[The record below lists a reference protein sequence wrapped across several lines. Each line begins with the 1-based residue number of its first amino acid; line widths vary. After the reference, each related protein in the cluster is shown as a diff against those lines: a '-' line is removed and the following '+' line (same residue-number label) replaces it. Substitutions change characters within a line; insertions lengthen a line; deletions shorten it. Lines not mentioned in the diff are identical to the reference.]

1 MVNRKRLWFSRSI
14 IHKKIMTE
22 KKGIALA
29 LEDWKILFED
39 DWKSLIIALY
49 MVLVGY
55 GVLVGIPVISTA
67 WVTKLGFTEVEV
79 GRVAG
84 MDLGGLAAGSVFTA
98 WIIQKVNRRILVFFG
113 IIIAVAAN
121 ALCIRYV
128 DYETVLYLRFIS
140 GFGSGIYTSVAVA
153 VFGMSIRPALAYNLM
168 LFSFA
173 FSQAL
178 EMQVLPQLS
187 MNGIYTAF
195 IVCFLITIPFLGWL
209 QSYPVSKNSD
219 QTHAQPQRKNKKLSL
234 VPWICLFAIF
244 LTYINIGAYWT
255 YIELAALDANTNA
268 DLVGSTLVWASF
280 CSLLGCFI
288 ATLLSNRF
296 GLIRPL
302 LIALITMATGVG
314 LLSFGITESKF
325 LMSVFTF
332 NILWIF
338 TDVYQMGSLANFDE
352 GGRYSAYLPASQGLG
367 QIVGPNLAASILSF
381 NLGYESVFMMCWAAA
396 MLAMVIYWLLHRYL
410 RATDPELADA
420 S

>member
-1 MVNRKRLWFSRSI
+1 
-14 IHKKIMTE
+14 MTE

-55 GVLVGIPVISTA
+55 GVLIGIPVISTA

-209 QSYPVSKNSD
+209 QSYPVSRNSD
-219 QTHAQPQRKNKKLSL
+219 QAHAQPQRKNKKLSL

-314 LLSFGITESKF
+314 LLSFGITEPKF

-332 NILWIF
+332 NLLWIF
-338 TDVYQMGSLANFDE
+338 TDVYQMGSLANFDD

-367 QIVGPNLAASILSF
+367 QIVGPNIAASILSF

-410 RATDPELADA
+410 RQTDPELADA

>member
-1 MVNRKRLWFSRSI
+1 
-14 IHKKIMTE
+14 MTDQ
-22 KKGIALA
+22 KGIALA
-29 LEDWKILFED
+29 LEDWRILFRD

-209 QSYPVSKNSD
+209 QSYPVSRNSD

-314 LLSFGITESKF
+314 LLSFGITEPKF

-332 NILWIF
+332 NLLWIF
-338 TDVYQMGSLANFDE
+338 TDVYQMGSLANFDD

>member
-1 MVNRKRLWFSRSI
+1 
-14 IHKKIMTE
+14 MTE

-113 IIIAVAAN
+113 IVIAVAAN

-128 DYETVLYLRFIS
+128 DYETVLYLRFMS

-187 MNGIYTAF
+187 MNGIYMAF

-209 QSYPVSKNSD
+209 QSYPVSRNSD
-219 QTHAQPQRKNKKLSL
+219 QDQIQEQRIDKKLSL
-234 VPWICLFAIF
+234 VPWVCLFAIF

-314 LLSFGITESKF
+314 LLSFGITEPKF

-332 NILWIF
+332 NLLWIF
-338 TDVYQMGSLANFDE
+338 TDVYQMGSLANFDH

-367 QIVGPNLAASILSF
+367 QIVGPNLAASILSL

-410 RATDPELADA
+410 RATQPELADA

>member
-1 MVNRKRLWFSRSI
+1 
-14 IHKKIMTE
+14 MTDQ
-22 KKGIALA
+22 KGIALA
-29 LEDWKILFED
+29 LEDWRILFRD

-113 IIIAVAAN
+113 IIIAVVAN

-128 DYETVLYLRFIS
+128 DYETVLYLRFMS

-219 QTHAQPQRKNKKLSL
+219 QPHAQPQRKNNKHSL

-314 LLSFGITESKF
+314 LLSFGITEPKF

-332 NILWIF
+332 NLLWIF
-338 TDVYQMGSLANFDE
+338 TDVYQMGSLANFDD

-367 QIVGPNLAASILSF
+367 QIVGPNIAASILSF

>member
-1 MVNRKRLWFSRSI
+1 MA
-14 IHKKIMTE
+14 E

-113 IIIAVAAN
+113 IVIAVAAN

-128 DYETVLYLRFIS
+128 DYETVLYLRFMS

-209 QSYPVSKNSD
+209 QSYPVSRNSD
-219 QTHAQPQRKNKKLSL
+219 QDQIQEKRIDKKLSL
-234 VPWICLFAIF
+234 VPWVCLFAIF

-314 LLSFGITESKF
+314 LLSFGINEPKF

-332 NILWIF
+332 NLLWIF
-338 TDVYQMGSLANFDE
+338 TDVYQMGSLANFDH

-367 QIVGPNLAASILSF
+367 QIVGPNLAASILSL

-410 RATDPELADA
+410 RATQPELADA

>member
-1 MVNRKRLWFSRSI
+1 MI
-14 IHKKIMTE
+14 E

-29 LEDWKILFED
+29 LHDWKILFQD
-39 DWKSLIIALY
+39 DWKSLTIALY

-84 MDLGGLAAGSVFTA
+84 MDLGGLAAGSIFTA

-113 IIIAVAAN
+113 IVIAVAAN

-128 DYETVLYLRFIS
+128 DYETVLYLRFFS

-195 IVCFLITIPFLGWL
+195 IVCFLVTLPFLGWL
-209 QSYPVSKNSD
+209 QSYPLSKNNDHQESQPR
-219 QTHAQPQRKNKKLSL
+219 QTGKRFSL

-255 YIELAALDANTNA
+255 YIELAALSANTNA

-302 LIALITMATGVG
+302 LIALVTMATGVG
-314 LLSFGITESKF
+314 LLSFGITEPKF

-332 NILWIF
+332 NMLWIF

-367 QIVGPNLAASILSF
+367 QIVGPNLAASILSL
-381 NLGYESVFMMCWAAA
+381 NLGYESVFMMCWGAA
-396 MLAMVIYWLLHRYL
+396 MMAMIIYWLLHRYL
-410 RATDPELADA
+410 RASDPEMADA

>member
-1 MVNRKRLWFSRSI
+1 
-14 IHKKIMTE
+14 MTDQ
-22 KKGIALA
+22 KGIALA
-29 LEDWKILFED
+29 LEDWRILFRD

-113 IIIAVAAN
+113 IIIAVTAN

-128 DYETVLYLRFIS
+128 DYETVLYLRFMS

-314 LLSFGITESKF
+314 LLSFGITEPKF

-332 NILWIF
+332 NLLWIF
-338 TDVYQMGSLANFDE
+338 TDVYQMGSLANFDN

>member
-1 MVNRKRLWFSRSI
+1 MS
-14 IHKKIMTE
+14 E
-22 KKGIALA
+22 KQGLALA
-29 LEDWKILFED
+29 LEDWRILFED
-39 DWKSLIIALY
+39 DWKSLVIALY

-67 WVTKLGFTEVEV
+67 WVTKLGFTEVQV

-113 IIIAVAAN
+113 IVIAVAAN

-128 DYETVLYLRFIS
+128 DYETVLYLRFMS

-187 MNGIYTAF
+187 MNGIYMAF

-209 QSYPVSKNSD
+209 QSYPVSRNSD
-219 QTHAQPQRKNKKLSL
+219 QDQIQEQRIDKKLSL
-234 VPWICLFAIF
+234 VPWVCLFAIF

-314 LLSFGITESKF
+314 LLSFGITEPKF

-332 NILWIF
+332 NLLWIF
-338 TDVYQMGSLANFDE
+338 TDVYQMGSLANFDQ

-367 QIVGPNLAASILSF
+367 QIVGPNLAASILSL

-410 RATDPELADA
+410 RATQPELADA

>member
-1 MVNRKRLWFSRSI
+1 
-14 IHKKIMTE
+14 MTE

-219 QTHAQPQRKNKKLSL
+219 EAHAQPQRKNKKLSL

-314 LLSFGITESKF
+314 LLSFGITEPKF

>member
-1 MVNRKRLWFSRSI
+1 MA
-14 IHKKIMTE
+14 E

-113 IIIAVAAN
+113 IVIAVAAN

-128 DYETVLYLRFIS
+128 DYETVLYLRFMS

-187 MNGIYTAF
+187 MNGIYMAF

-209 QSYPVSKNSD
+209 QSYPVSRNSD
-219 QTHAQPQRKNKKLSL
+219 QDQIQEQKIDKKLSL
-234 VPWICLFAIF
+234 VPWVCLFAIF

-314 LLSFGITESKF
+314 LLSFGITEPKF

-332 NILWIF
+332 NLLWIF
-338 TDVYQMGSLANFDE
+338 TDVYQMGSLANFDQ

-367 QIVGPNLAASILSF
+367 QIVGPNLAASILSL

-410 RATDPELADA
+410 RATQPELADA

>member
-1 MVNRKRLWFSRSI
+1 MA
-14 IHKKIMTE
+14 E

-113 IIIAVAAN
+113 IVIAVAAN

-128 DYETVLYLRFIS
+128 DYETVLYLRFMS

-187 MNGIYTAF
+187 MNGIYMAF

-209 QSYPVSKNSD
+209 QSYPVSRNSD
-219 QTHAQPQRKNKKLSL
+219 QDQIQEKRIDKKLSL
-234 VPWICLFAIF
+234 VPWVCLFAIF

-255 YIELAALDANTNA
+255 YIELAALDAKTNA

-314 LLSFGITESKF
+314 LLSFGITEPKF

-332 NILWIF
+332 NLLWIF
-338 TDVYQMGSLANFDE
+338 TDVYQMGSLANFDQ

-367 QIVGPNLAASILSF
+367 QIVGPNLAASILSL

-396 MLAMVIYWLLHRYL
+396 MLAMLIYWLLHRYL
-410 RATDPELADA
+410 RATQPELADA

>member
-1 MVNRKRLWFSRSI
+1 MA
-14 IHKKIMTE
+14 E

-113 IIIAVAAN
+113 IVIAIAAN

-128 DYETVLYLRFIS
+128 DYETVLYLRFMS

-187 MNGIYTAF
+187 MNGIYMAF

-209 QSYPVSKNSD
+209 QSYPVSRNSD
-219 QTHAQPQRKNKKLSL
+219 QDQIQEQRIDKKLSL
-234 VPWICLFAIF
+234 VPWVCLFAIF

-314 LLSFGITESKF
+314 LLSFGITEPKF

-332 NILWIF
+332 NLLWIF
-338 TDVYQMGSLANFDE
+338 TDVYQMGSLANFDH

-367 QIVGPNLAASILSF
+367 QIVGPNLAASILSL

-410 RATDPELADA
+410 RATQPELADA

>member
-1 MVNRKRLWFSRSI
+1 
-14 IHKKIMTE
+14 MTE

-29 LEDWKILFED
+29 LQDWKILFQD
-39 DWKSLIIALY
+39 DWKSLTIALY

-84 MDLGGLAAGSVFTA
+84 MDLGGLAAGSIFTA
-98 WIIQKVNRRILVFFG
+98 WIIQKVNRRILVFCG
-113 IIIAVAAN
+113 IVIAVAAN
-121 ALCIRYV
+121 ALCIRYI

-195 IVCFLITIPFLGWL
+195 IVCFLATLPFLGWL
-209 QSYPVSKNSD
+209 QSYPLSKNND
-219 QTHAQPQRKNKKLSL
+219 LRQAQPRQTGKSFSL
-234 VPWICLFAIF
+234 VPWVCLFAIF

-255 YIELAALDANTNA
+255 YIELAALSANTNA

-314 LLSFGITESKF
+314 LLSFGITEPKF
-325 LMSVFTF
+325 LLSVFTF
-332 NILWIF
+332 NMLWIF

-367 QIVGPNLAASILSF
+367 QIVGPNLAASILSL

-396 MLAMVIYWLLHRYL
+396 MLAMIIYWLLHRYL
-410 RATDPELADA
+410 KTSDPEMADA

>member
-1 MVNRKRLWFSRSI
+1 
-14 IHKKIMTE
+14 MTE

-314 LLSFGITESKF
+314 LLSFGITEPKF

-332 NILWIF
+332 NLLWIF
-338 TDVYQMGSLANFDE
+338 TDVYQMGSLANFDD

>member
-1 MVNRKRLWFSRSI
+1 M
-14 IHKKIMTE
+14 MTD

-29 LEDWKILFED
+29 LEDWKILFQD
-39 DWKSLIIALY
+39 DWKSLTIALY

-67 WVTKLGFTEVEV
+67 WVTKLGFSEIEV

-84 MDLGGLAAGSVFTA
+84 MDLGGLAAGSIFTA
-98 WIIQKVNRRILVFFG
+98 WIIQKVNRRILVLLG
-113 IIIAVAAN
+113 IITAVTAN
-121 ALCIRYV
+121 ALCIRYI
-128 DYETVLYLRFIS
+128 DYETVLYLRFMS

-187 MNGIYTAF
+187 MNGIYMAF

-209 QSYPVSKNSD
+209 QSYPISKNNE
-219 QTHAQPQRKNKKLSL
+219 QIKAQPEKKNNKYSL

-268 DLVGSTLVWASF
+268 GLVGSTLVWASF

-314 LLSFGITESKF
+314 LLSFGITEPKF

-338 TDVYQMGSLANFDE
+338 TDVYQMGSLANFDD

-367 QIVGPNLAASILSF
+367 QIVGPNLAASILSL

-410 RATDPELADA
+410 RSTDPELADA

>member
-1 MVNRKRLWFSRSI
+1 MAD
-14 IHKKIMTE
+14 

-113 IIIAVAAN
+113 IVVAVAAN

-128 DYETVLYLRFIS
+128 DYETVLYLRFMS

-187 MNGIYTAF
+187 MNGIYMAF

-209 QSYPVSKNSD
+209 QSYPVSRNSD
-219 QTHAQPQRKNKKLSL
+219 QDQIQEQRIDKKLSL
-234 VPWICLFAIF
+234 VPWVCLFAIF

-314 LLSFGITESKF
+314 LLSFGITEPKF

-332 NILWIF
+332 NLLWIF
-338 TDVYQMGSLANFDE
+338 TDVYQMGSLANFDH

-367 QIVGPNLAASILSF
+367 QIVGPNLAASILSL

-410 RATDPELADA
+410 RATQPELADA

>member
-1 MVNRKRLWFSRSI
+1 
-14 IHKKIMTE
+14 MTE

-29 LEDWKILFED
+29 LQDWKILFQD
-39 DWKSLIIALY
+39 DWKSLTIALY

-84 MDLGGLAAGSVFTA
+84 MDLGGLAVGSIFTA

-113 IIIAVAAN
+113 IVIAVAAN
-121 ALCIRYV
+121 ALCISYV

-187 MNGIYTAF
+187 MNGIYMAF
-195 IVCFLITIPFLGWL
+195 IVCFLVTLPFLGWL
-209 QSYPVSKNSD
+209 QSYPLSKNND
-219 QTHAQPQRKNKKLSL
+219 QREFQPRQTGKKFSL

-255 YIELAALDANTNA
+255 YIELAALSANTNA

-314 LLSFGITESKF
+314 LLSFGITEPKF

-332 NILWIF
+332 NMLWIF

-367 QIVGPNLAASILSF
+367 QIVGPNLAASILSL

-396 MLAMVIYWLLHRYL
+396 MLAMIIYWLLHRYL
-410 RATDPELADA
+410 RASDPEMADA

>member
-1 MVNRKRLWFSRSI
+1 MAD
-14 IHKKIMTE
+14 

-113 IIIAVAAN
+113 IVIAVAAN

-128 DYETVLYLRFIS
+128 DYETVLYLRFMS

-187 MNGIYTAF
+187 MNGIYMAF

-209 QSYPVSKNSD
+209 QSYPVSRNSD
-219 QTHAQPQRKNKKLSL
+219 QDQIQEQRIDKKLSL
-234 VPWICLFAIF
+234 VPWVCLFAIF

-314 LLSFGITESKF
+314 LLSFGITEPKF

-332 NILWIF
+332 NLLWIF
-338 TDVYQMGSLANFDE
+338 TDVYQMGSLANFDH

-367 QIVGPNLAASILSF
+367 QIVGPNLAASILSL

-396 MLAMVIYWLLHRYL
+396 MLAMLIYWLLHRYL
-410 RATDPELADA
+410 RATQPELADA

>member
-1 MVNRKRLWFSRSI
+1 
-14 IHKKIMTE
+14 MTE

-29 LEDWKILFED
+29 LHDWKILFQD
-39 DWKSLIIALY
+39 DWKSLTIALY

-84 MDLGGLAAGSVFTA
+84 MDLGGLAAGSIFTA

-113 IIIAVAAN
+113 IVIAVVAN

-195 IVCFLITIPFLGWL
+195 IVCFLATLPFLGWL
-209 QSYPVSKNSD
+209 QSYPLSKNND
-219 QTHAQPQRKNKKLSL
+219 HRKAQPRQTSKKFSL

-255 YIELAALDANTNA
+255 YIELAALSANTNA

-314 LLSFGITESKF
+314 LLSFGITEPKF

-367 QIVGPNLAASILSF
+367 QIVGPNLAASILSL

-396 MLAMVIYWLLHRYL
+396 MLAMIIYWLLHRYL
-410 RATDPELADA
+410 RASDPEMADA

>member
-1 MVNRKRLWFSRSI
+1 MA
-14 IHKKIMTE
+14 E

-113 IIIAVAAN
+113 IVIAVAAN

-128 DYETVLYLRFIS
+128 DYETVLYLRFMS

-187 MNGIYTAF
+187 MNGIYMAF

-209 QSYPVSKNSD
+209 QSYPVSRNSD
-219 QTHAQPQRKNKKLSL
+219 QDQIQEQRIDKKLSL
-234 VPWICLFAIF
+234 VPWVCLFAIF

-314 LLSFGITESKF
+314 LLSFGITEPKF

-332 NILWIF
+332 NLLWIF
-338 TDVYQMGSLANFDE
+338 TDVYQMGSLANFDQ

-367 QIVGPNLAASILSF
+367 QIVGPNLAASILSL
-381 NLGYESVFMMCWAAA
+381 NLGYESVFMMCCAAA

-410 RATDPELADA
+410 RATQPELADA

>member
-1 MVNRKRLWFSRSI
+1 
-14 IHKKIMTE
+14 MTDQ
-22 KKGIALA
+22 KGIALA
-29 LEDWKILFED
+29 LEDWRILFRD

-67 WVTKLGFTEVEV
+67 WVTKLGFTEIEV

-209 QSYPVSKNSD
+209 QSYPVSRNSD

-314 LLSFGITESKF
+314 LLSFGITEPKF

-332 NILWIF
+332 NLLWIF

>member
-1 MVNRKRLWFSRSI
+1 MA
-14 IHKKIMTE
+14 E

-29 LEDWKILFED
+29 LEDRKILFQD
-39 DWKSLIIALY
+39 DCKSLIIALY
-49 MVLVGY
+49 MVLGGY

-67 WVTKLGFTEVEV
+67 WVTKVGFTEVEV

-113 IIIAVAAN
+113 IVIAVAAN

-128 DYETVLYLRFIS
+128 DYETVLYLRFMS

-187 MNGIYTAF
+187 MNGIYMAF

-209 QSYPVSKNSD
+209 QSYPVSRNSD
-219 QTHAQPQRKNKKLSL
+219 QDQIQEQRIDKKLSL
-234 VPWICLFAIF
+234 VPWVCLFAIF

-280 CSLLGCFI
+280 CSLLGCFL

-314 LLSFGITESKF
+314 LLSFGITEPKF

-332 NILWIF
+332 NLLWIF
-338 TDVYQMGSLANFDE
+338 TDVYQMGSLANFDH

-367 QIVGPNLAASILSF
+367 QIVGPNLAASILSL

-396 MLAMVIYWLLHRYL
+396 MRAMVIYWLLHRYL
-410 RATDPELADA
+410 RATQPELADA

>member
-1 MVNRKRLWFSRSI
+1 
-14 IHKKIMTE
+14 MTDQ
-22 KKGIALA
+22 KGIALA
-29 LEDWKILFED
+29 LEDWRILFRD

-314 LLSFGITESKF
+314 LLSFGITEPKF

-332 NILWIF
+332 NLLWIF

-367 QIVGPNLAASILSF
+367 QIVGPNIAASILSF

>member
-1 MVNRKRLWFSRSI
+1 
-14 IHKKIMTE
+14 MTE
-22 KKGIALA
+22 KKGLALA
-29 LEDWKILFED
+29 LEDWRILFED
-39 DWKSLIIALY
+39 DWKSLVIALY

-67 WVTKLGFTEVEV
+67 WVTKLGFTEVQV

-113 IIIAVAAN
+113 IVIAVAAN

-128 DYETVLYLRFIS
+128 DYETVLYLRFMS

-187 MNGIYTAF
+187 MNGIYMAF

-209 QSYPVSKNSD
+209 QSYPVSRNSD
-219 QTHAQPQRKNKKLSL
+219 QDQIQEQRIDKKLSL
-234 VPWICLFAIF
+234 VPWVCLFAIF

-314 LLSFGITESKF
+314 LLSFGITEPKF

-332 NILWIF
+332 NLLWIF
-338 TDVYQMGSLANFDE
+338 TDVYQMGSLANFDH

-367 QIVGPNLAASILSF
+367 QIVGPNLAASILSL

-410 RATDPELADA
+410 RATQPELADA

>member
-1 MVNRKRLWFSRSI
+1 MADKQ
-14 IHKKIMTE
+14 
-22 KKGIALA
+22 GIALA

-84 MDLGGLAAGSVFTA
+84 MDLGGLAAGAVFTA

-113 IIIAVAAN
+113 IVIAVAAN

-128 DYETVLYLRFIS
+128 DYETVLYLRFMS

-187 MNGIYTAF
+187 MNGIYMAF
-195 IVCFLITIPFLGWL
+195 ILCFLLTIPFLGWL
-209 QSYPVSKNSD
+209 QSYPVSRNSD
-219 QTHAQPQRKNKKLSL
+219 QDQIQEQRIDKKLSL
-234 VPWICLFAIF
+234 VPWVCLFAIF

-255 YIELAALDANTNA
+255 YIELAALDSNTNA

-314 LLSFGITESKF
+314 LLSFGFTAAKF
-325 LMSVFTF
+325 
-332 NILWIF
+332 
-338 TDVYQMGSLANFDE
+338 
-352 GGRYSAYLPASQGLG
+352 
-367 QIVGPNLAASILSF
+367 
-381 NLGYESVFMMCWAAA
+381 
-396 MLAMVIYWLLHRYL
+396 
-410 RATDPELADA
+410 
-420 S
+420 

>member
-1 MVNRKRLWFSRSI
+1 MA
-14 IHKKIMTE
+14 E

-113 IIIAVAAN
+113 IVIAVAAN

-128 DYETVLYLRFIS
+128 DYETVLYLRFMS

-153 VFGMSIRPALAYNLM
+153 IFGMSIRPALAYNLM

-187 MNGIYTAF
+187 MNGIYMAF

-209 QSYPVSKNSD
+209 QSYPVSRNSD
-219 QTHAQPQRKNKKLSL
+219 QDRIQEQRIDKKLSL
-234 VPWICLFAIF
+234 VPWVCLFAIF

-314 LLSFGITESKF
+314 LLSFGITEPKF

-332 NILWIF
+332 NLLWIF
-338 TDVYQMGSLANFDE
+338 TDVYQMGSLANFDH

-367 QIVGPNLAASILSF
+367 QIVGPNLAASILSL

-410 RATDPELADA
+410 RATQPELADA

>member
-1 MVNRKRLWFSRSI
+1 
-14 IHKKIMTE
+14 MTE

-219 QTHAQPQRKNKKLSL
+219 QTHPKPQRKNKKLSL

-314 LLSFGITESKF
+314 LLSFGITEPKF

-332 NILWIF
+332 NMLWIF

-410 RATDPELADA
+410 RITDPELADA

>member
-1 MVNRKRLWFSRSI
+1 
-14 IHKKIMTE
+14 MTD

-29 LEDWKILFED
+29 LEDWKILFQD

-113 IIIAVAAN
+113 IIIAVVAN

-128 DYETVLYLRFIS
+128 DYETVLYLRFMS

-209 QSYPVSKNSD
+209 QSYPVSKDTD
-219 QTHAQPQRKNKKLSL
+219 QTHAEPQRKNKKLSL

-314 LLSFGITESKF
+314 LLSFGITEPKF

>member
-1 MVNRKRLWFSRSI
+1 MILLVERSWQ
-14 IHKKIMTE
+14 K

-113 IIIAVAAN
+113 IVIAVAAN

-128 DYETVLYLRFIS
+128 DYETVLYLRFMS

-187 MNGIYTAF
+187 MNGIYMAF

-209 QSYPVSKNSD
+209 QSYPVSRNSD
-219 QTHAQPQRKNKKLSL
+219 QDQIQEQKIDKKLSL
-234 VPWICLFAIF
+234 VPWVCLFAIF

-302 LIALITMATGVG
+302 LIAQITMATGVG
-314 LLSFGITESKF
+314 LLSFGITEPKF

-332 NILWIF
+332 NLLWIF
-338 TDVYQMGSLANFDE
+338 TDVYQMGSLANFDH

-367 QIVGPNLAASILSF
+367 QIVGPNLAASILSL

-410 RATDPELADA
+410 RATQPELADA

>member
-1 MVNRKRLWFSRSI
+1 
-14 IHKKIMTE
+14 MTDQ
-22 KKGIALA
+22 KGIALA
-29 LEDWKILFED
+29 LEDWRILFRD

-113 IIIAVAAN
+113 IIIAVTAN

-128 DYETVLYLRFIS
+128 DYETVLYLRFMS

-209 QSYPVSKNSD
+209 QSYPVSKDTD
-219 QTHAQPQRKNKKLSL
+219 QTHAEPQRKNKKLSL

-314 LLSFGITESKF
+314 LLSFGITEPKF

-332 NILWIF
+332 NLLWIF
-338 TDVYQMGSLANFDE
+338 TDVYQMGSLANFDN

>member
-1 MVNRKRLWFSRSI
+1 MSD
-14 IHKKIMTE
+14 

-29 LEDWKILFED
+29 LEDWRILFED
-39 DWKSLIIALY
+39 DWKSLVIALY

-67 WVTKLGFTEVEV
+67 WVTKLGFTEVQV

-113 IIIAVAAN
+113 IVIAVTAN

-140 GFGSGIYTSVAVA
+140 GFGSGVYTSVAVA

-187 MNGIYTAF
+187 MNGIYMAF

-209 QSYPVSKNSD
+209 QSYPLSRNSD
-219 QTHAQPQRKNKKLSL
+219 QNKLQQKTTDKKLSL
-234 VPWICLFAIF
+234 VPWVCLFAIF

-314 LLSFGITESKF
+314 LLSFGITEPKF

-332 NILWIF
+332 NLLWIF
-338 TDVYQMGSLANFDE
+338 TDVYQMGSLANFDH

-367 QIVGPNLAASILSF
+367 QIVGPNLAASILSL
-381 NLGYESVFMMCWAAA
+381 NLGYEIVFMMCWAAA

-410 RATDPELADA
+410 RAAKPELADA
-420 S
+420 T

>member
-1 MVNRKRLWFSRSI
+1 MA
-14 IHKKIMTE
+14 E

-39 DWKSLIIALY
+39 DSKSLIIALY

-113 IIIAVAAN
+113 IVIAIAAN

-128 DYETVLYLRFIS
+128 DYETVLYLRFMS

-187 MNGIYTAF
+187 MNGIYMAF

-209 QSYPVSKNSD
+209 QSYPVSRNSD
-219 QTHAQPQRKNKKLSL
+219 QDQIQEQRIDKKLSL
-234 VPWICLFAIF
+234 VPWVCLFAIF

-314 LLSFGITESKF
+314 LLSFGITEPKF

-332 NILWIF
+332 NLLWIF
-338 TDVYQMGSLANFDE
+338 TDVYQMGSLANFDH

-367 QIVGPNLAASILSF
+367 QIVGPNLAASILSL

-410 RATDPELADA
+410 RATQPELADA

>member
-1 MVNRKRLWFSRSI
+1 
-14 IHKKIMTE
+14 MTDQ
-22 KKGIALA
+22 KGIALA
-29 LEDWKILFED
+29 LEDWRILFRD

-67 WVTKLGFTEVEV
+67 WVTKLGFTEIEV

-113 IIIAVAAN
+113 IIIAVVAN

-128 DYETVLYLRFIS
+128 DYETVLYLRFMS

-209 QSYPVSKNSD
+209 QSYPVSKDTD
-219 QTHAQPQRKNKKLSL
+219 QTHAEPQRKNKKLSL

-314 LLSFGITESKF
+314 LLSFGITEPKF

-332 NILWIF
+332 NLLWIF
-338 TDVYQMGSLANFDE
+338 TDVYQMGSLANFDN

>member
-1 MVNRKRLWFSRSI
+1 MSD
-14 IHKKIMTE
+14 

-29 LEDWKILFED
+29 LEDWRILFED
-39 DWKSLIIALY
+39 DWKSLVIALY

-67 WVTKLGFTEVEV
+67 WVTKLGFTEVQV

-113 IIIAVAAN
+113 IVIAVTAN

-140 GFGSGIYTSVAVA
+140 GFGSGVYTSVAVA

-187 MNGIYTAF
+187 MNGIYMAF

-209 QSYPVSKNSD
+209 QSYPLSRNSD
-219 QTHAQPQRKNKKLSL
+219 QNKLQQKSTDKKLSL
-234 VPWICLFAIF
+234 VPWVCLFAIF

-314 LLSFGITESKF
+314 LLSFGITEPKF

-332 NILWIF
+332 NLLWIF
-338 TDVYQMGSLANFDE
+338 TDVYQMGSLANFDH

-367 QIVGPNLAASILSF
+367 QIVGPNLAASILSL
-381 NLGYESVFMMCWAAA
+381 NLGYEIVFMMCWAAA
-396 MLAMVIYWLLHRYL
+396 MLAMVIYWLLPVSYTHL
-410 RATDPELADA
+410 TLPTILLV
-420 S
+420 

>member
-1 MVNRKRLWFSRSI
+1 MA
-14 IHKKIMTE
+14 E

-113 IIIAVAAN
+113 IVIAVAAN

-128 DYETVLYLRFIS
+128 DYETVLYLRFMS

-187 MNGIYTAF
+187 MNGIYMAF

-209 QSYPVSKNSD
+209 QSYPVSRNSD
-219 QTHAQPQRKNKKLSL
+219 QDQIHEQKIDKKLSL
-234 VPWICLFAIF
+234 VPWVCLFAIF

-314 LLSFGITESKF
+314 LLSFGITEPKF

-332 NILWIF
+332 NLLWIF
-338 TDVYQMGSLANFDE
+338 TDVYQMGSLANFDH

-367 QIVGPNLAASILSF
+367 QIVGPNLAASILSL

-396 MLAMVIYWLLHRYL
+396 MLAMLIYWLLHRYL
-410 RATDPELADA
+410 RATQPELADA

>member
-1 MVNRKRLWFSRSI
+1 
-14 IHKKIMTE
+14 MTE

-219 QTHAQPQRKNKKLSL
+219 QTHAQPQRKNRKLSL

-314 LLSFGITESKF
+314 LLSFGITEPKF

>member
-1 MVNRKRLWFSRSI
+1 MAD
-14 IHKKIMTE
+14 

-113 IIIAVAAN
+113 IVIAVAAN

-128 DYETVLYLRFIS
+128 DYETVLYLRFMS

-187 MNGIYTAF
+187 MNGIYMAF

-209 QSYPVSKNSD
+209 QSYPVSRNSD
-219 QTHAQPQRKNKKLSL
+219 QDQIQEQRIDKKLSL

-314 LLSFGITESKF
+314 LLSFGITEPKF

-332 NILWIF
+332 NLLWIF
-338 TDVYQMGSLANFDE
+338 TDVYQMGSLANFDH

-367 QIVGPNLAASILSF
+367 QIVGPNLAASILSL

-396 MLAMVIYWLLHRYL
+396 MLAMLIYWLLHRYL
-410 RATDPELADA
+410 RATQPELADA